1 LTRRGRRALTALA
14 WAAGTLVLAWALM
27 RTLGLER
34 GFPLVPLTAWT
45 PFVIPLALV
54 AGLAAALARLW
65 IPVALAALA
74 AALMIV
80 AVAPRAFGGGHQPQ
94 AGASGPELRVM
105 AANVKLGRADPAA
118 LVELVR
124 GQDVD
129 VLAIQELTA
138 EMAAALQRQ
147 GLGELLP
154 ERVGAPAP
162 GSSGSAVFS
171 RLPLTAR
178 SDASLPGYPFRMP
191 RASVAAPGADP
202 FEIVSVHVSPP
213 VSSEGLADWVAGLDA
228 LAGARNASEP
238 TILAG
243 DFNATLDHAELRD
256 VLDAG
261 YVDAGDATG
270 RGLTPTWPQ
279 GAFRPPVTIDHV
291 LADERVSITGY
302 EVHDLPGSDHRA
314 VSATLRLP

>member
-1 LTRRGRRALTALA
+1 MTPGARRALTALA
-14 WAAGTLVLAWALM
+14 WAAGALALAWALM
-27 RTLGLER
+27 RTLGLEG

-54 AGLAAALARLW
+54 AALTAALARLW
-65 IPVALAALA
+65 IPAALA
-74 AALMIV
+74 AVAVALMIV
-80 AVAPRAFGGGHQPQ
+80 AVAPRAFGGGYEPD
-94 AGASGPELRVM
+94 AGAGGPELRVM
-105 AANVKLGRADPAA
+105 AANVKLGKADPAA
-118 LVELVR
+118 LVELVGSR
-124 GQDVD
+124 DVD

-138 EMAAALQRQ
+138 EMAAALQRE

-154 ERVGAPAP
+154 ERVGEPAP

-171 RLPLTAR
+171 RLPLATR
-178 SDASLPGYPFRMP
+178 PDASPPGYPFRMP
-191 RASVAAPGADP
+191 RAGVTATGTESV
-202 FEIVSVHVSPP
+202 EIVSVHTNPP
-213 VSSEGLADWVAGLDA
+213 VNSEGVDDWVVGLDA
-228 LAGARNASEP
+228 LAEARDASTP

-243 DFNATLDHAELRD
+243 DFNATLDHAEMRE

-279 GAFRPPVTIDHV
+279 SAFRPPVTIDHV
-291 LADERVSITGY
+291 LVDERAAILDY

-314 VSATLRLP
+314 VSAILRLP